1 MALSNENFYSTET
14 QPAANSTPESYINI
28 KQTKNE
34 KSKFIGISFLI
45 LNRGRERTFLKEGR
59 SSEKSSAD
67 CKSELMMAQRFL
79 LLVIYSVVFNLCGAF
94 ASTTDDHR
102 RPMILPLH
110 LSSPNARQ
118 YGRALDGRRL
128 QRSEPNARMRLHD
141 DLLANGF
148 YSLINFPLIHFSAL
162 EFPIVLNSKLCQ

>member
-1 MALSNENFYSTET
+1 MKN
-14 QPAANSTPESYINI
+14 PNSLKFLFSFESWE
-28 KQTKNE
+28 QSRE
-34 KSKFIGISFLI
+34 DFSK
-45 LNRGRERTFLKEGR
+45 GR
-59 SSEKSSAD
+59 SSAD
-67 CKSELMMAQRFL
+67 CKSELMARRLML

-148 YSLINFPLIHFSAL
+148 YALLNFP
-162 EFPIVLNSKLCQ
+162 

>member
-1 MALSNENFYSTET
+1 MKN
-14 QPAANSTPESYINI
+14 PNSLKFLFSFESWE
-28 KQTKNE
+28 QSRE
-34 KSKFIGISFLI
+34 DFSK
-45 LNRGRERTFLKEGR
+45 GR
-59 SSEKSSAD
+59 SSAD
-67 CKSELMMAQRFL
+67 CKSELMARRLML

-148 YSLINFPLIHFSAL
+148 YALLNFPLLIFEL
-162 EFPIVLNSKLCQ
+162 WNFQLY